1 MSQTI
6 LYLKR
11 TYIIMRKELD
21 VRLSTF
27 NLTTSQFEILGY
39 LAQSGGLEQQ
49 KLQHHSGI
57 TSATLTGILDKLE
70 ARSYISRKPSHTDGR
85 ANVVTLTQQGNEV
98 FGKLVDL
105 ILEFENE
112 MLKGFT
118 QAERELL
125 GQWLQR
131 VARNLG
137 DKEYY

>member
-1 MSQTI
+1 MSQSI

-21 VRLSTF
+21 VRLSKF

-39 LAQSGGLEQQ
+39 LSQSGGLEQQ

-70 ARSYISRKPSHTDGR
+70 DRSYISRKPSHTDGR
-85 ANVVTLTQQGNEV
+85 ANVVTLTKQGNEV
-98 FGKLVDL
+98 FVKLVDL
-105 ILEFENE
+105 IHEFENE

-118 QAERELL
+118 QAERDLL

-131 VARNLG
+131 VAKNLG
-137 DKEYY
+137 DKEFY